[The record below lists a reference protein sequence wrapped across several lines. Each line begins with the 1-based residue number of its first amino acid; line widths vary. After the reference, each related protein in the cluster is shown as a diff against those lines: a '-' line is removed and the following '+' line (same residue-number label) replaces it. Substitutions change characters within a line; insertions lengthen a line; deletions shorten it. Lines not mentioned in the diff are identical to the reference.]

1 MDSKIFKKVRLHS
14 GRKRLIA
21 LTAVCFLTGT
31 AALWAQ
37 TLGSQRSVGDPASE
51 QKKATVSRFSLDVD
65 NFTSVTGWKGVLMGE
80 DEEAKTFLFGN
91 YDASSTGQLK
101 LGLGKKLGGLYLV
114 AYYGGWLFKQ
124 SSTDTTTITKTYDVS
139 GASAQEQQTRT
150 VQTAYTGDPSTQSL
164 NRLDLLLGFGS
175 MGFRLGLYESL
186 NVTEKPYY
194 SYTGGTSLSIKDV
207 TSFAD
212 GRTTV
217 SETLEYKRTQGWF
230 IPTLDWGA
238 VFGSSETI
246 VIKPQARFGFG
257 VFFDDVSYNRRE
269 GNGFIDI
276 TEYGRAYG
284 LMRPEGMI
292 GADVGLKNGL
302 TVSLFYTI
310 DADLYGNKGPDGAD
324 DVFEDGGGVVY
335 WSKAVVDRPASTTA
349 TDTITSSA
357 RTGLYNLIEP
367 KVSWGKSWD
376 AFKLG
381 VRLQV
386 PVTFNFTSQKNK
398 TVETSTETTKDFG
411 TTYKSQDSVSTR
423 SQSEVEGSTVTIAPN
438 VEVGGVYQVTEKF
451 ALSGGIKFTPI
462 SWSQSKTVTTDAVD
476 KTVTT
481 SYDQYGQVTNTNV
494 SVGSSVVDK
503 QTVNNSLTSM
513 AFSLGLGV
521 TFNLTDV
528 ITLDILAINASW
540 TGGINFTAL
549 SGLVLSAKF

>member
-37 TLGSQRSVGDPASE
+37 TLGSQRSVGDPTSE

-80 DEEAKTFLFGN
+80 DVEAKTFLFGN

-101 LGLGKKLGGLYLV
+101 LGLGKKLGGLYIG

-139 GASAQEQQTRT
+139 GASAQEQQTQT
-150 VQTAYTGDPSTQSL
+150 VQTTYTGDPSTQSL
-164 NRLDLLLGFGS
+164 NRLDLLLGVGS
-175 MGFRLGLYESL
+175 MGFRLGLYENL
-186 NVTEKPYY
+186 NVTEKPYHDNA
-194 SYTGGTSLSIKDV
+194 GGTSLTVKDV
-207 TSFAD
+207 TDYAD
-212 GRTTV
+212 GTKRV
-217 SETLEYKRTQGWF
+217 FETLDYKRTQGWF

-246 VIKPQARFGFG
+246 VIKPQARVGFG
-257 VFFDDVSYNRRE
+257 LYFDDVSYNRNE
-269 GNGFIDI
+269 GNGLINNSEF
-276 TEYGRAYG
+276 GRAYG

-292 GADVGLKNGL
+292 GADVGLKKGL

-310 DADLYGNKGPDGAD
+310 DADVYGNKGPDGAD

-335 WSKAVVDRPASTTA
+335 WSKTVADSPVSTIV
-349 TDTITSSA
+349 TDTVNSSA

-386 PVTFNFTSQKNK
+386 PVTLNFTSQK
-398 TVETSTETTKDFG
+398 
-411 TTYKSQDSVSTR
+411 
-423 SQSEVEGSTVTIAPN
+423 
-438 VEVGGVYQVTEKF
+438 
-451 ALSGGIKFTPI
+451 
-462 SWSQSKTVTTDAVD
+462 D

-481 SYDQYGQVTNTNV
+481 TTTTT
-494 SVGSSVVDK
+494 K
-503 QTVNNSLTSM
+503 
-513 AFSLGLGV
+513 A
-521 TFNLTDV
+521 
-528 ITLDILAINASW
+528 
-540 TGGINFTAL
+540 
-549 SGLVLSAKF
+549 